1 MVLQVIK
8 VVHTMMWAF
17 FVLCILALPIAAVFG
32 RFDWALTLIALVLVE
47 TTVLAV
53 NRGRCPL
60 TDLAARYTEDR
71 SDNFDIYLPRWIARN
86 NKVVFGSLFIAGAL
100 IVLWLWLNWL
110 DVQPAIR

>member
-1 MVLQVIK
+1 MVLEVIK
-8 VVHTMMWAF
+8 VVHTLMWAF

-71 SDNFDIYLPRWIARN
+71 SDNFDIYLPRW
-86 NKVVFGSLFIAGAL
+86 VVVQFETAFRAGRVAFGSRSSSNPMISSTP
-100 IVLWLWLNWL
+100 
-110 DVQPAIR
+110 QM